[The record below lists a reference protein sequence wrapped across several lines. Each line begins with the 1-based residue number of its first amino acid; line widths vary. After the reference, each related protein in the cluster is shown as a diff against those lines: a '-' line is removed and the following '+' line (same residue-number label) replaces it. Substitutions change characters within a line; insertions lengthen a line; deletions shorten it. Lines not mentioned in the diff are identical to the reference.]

1 MQENLKLNN
10 GTVFNN
16 SYAIFSSPY
25 LFLYINDGSSLQD
38 VFDLLIVP
46 ANTEQIVY
54 TQNNGDAITYAG
66 FEKLICVRDQ
76 ENGMITA
83 MLRRTSDV

>member
-25 LFLYINDGSSLQD
+25 LLMYISNGGNLQD

-46 ANTEQIVY
+46 ENTEQIIY
-54 TQNNGDAITYAG
+54 TQNNGNAITYTG
-66 FEKLICVRDQ
+66 FDKLICVRDE